1 MARRWIISAIVTAV
15 LVVAAIVAARAI
27 RADDTDT
34 AGRDRVNPSPS
45 ASSPSTTAP
54 SSGTPSSGTPSTGT
68 PASTTTA
75 AAAPV
80 TGETPGPCG
89 TDTGAIRAAIDAGV
103 VDARAGADVISC
115 RLAASDTSW
124 AAVQLAAKPG
134 AQFDARTVI
143 VHDGAGS
150 WAIVAT
156 GGTNAGCG
164 QAPQQVIVD
173 LGQFCAGTGG
183 GGA

>member
-1 MARRWIISAIVTAV
+1 MARRWIITAIVAAV
-15 LVVAAIVAARAI
+15 LVVVAIVAAHAI
-27 RADDTDT
+27 RDDETDT
-34 AGRDRVNPSPS
+34 AARDRVITSTSAPSTTGAGS
-45 ASSPSTTAP
+45 TSSTPSTTAP
-54 SSGTPSSGTPSTGT
+54 
-68 PASTTTA
+68 ATTTTTV
-75 AAAPV
+75 APPN
-80 TGETPGPCG
+80 GAPPGPCG

-103 VDARAGADVISC
+103 AGAQAGADVASC

-134 AQFDARTVI
+134 AQFDTRTVI
-143 VHDGAGS
+143 LHGGAGS

-156 GGTNAGCG
+156 GGTSAGCG